1 MFERLRYIYRN
12 EYEFN
17 IKKNK
22 AIKDNIYNVKEH
34 KKDYK
39 NILKARKYYRKI
51 NLIADCTWEGN
62 FNKILNTN
70 IYMNNKFYT
79 NIEYNDN
86 YKLKKK
92 ELLKIKKAIKAFKK
106 AAPIIYSS
114 AMNHLELY
122 GENYSDYS
130 NEIIKKALNKCKD
143 YFDKYNIKNITFEN
157 AVSEYKIAMNYYD
170 NMTDTHYVLKD
181 NYHDYED
188 VNWDKIHAKE
198 KKESYNPSLKYFN
211 TCETIEEVKS
221 LQKKLVRTF
230 HPDNLETGDSVKFE
244 EIMKEY
250 ETVINIMNGNNINK
264 KSTIVVKDK
273 DAIANSTKYFIKLE
287 KFVAEA

>member
-12 EYEFN
+12 EYEFDTQ
-17 IKKNK
+17 KNK
-22 AIKDNIYNVKEH
+22 VVKDNIYNTKEH
-34 KKDYK
+34 KKRYK
-39 NILKARKYYRKI
+39 KTLKARKYYKNI
-51 NLIADCTWEGN
+51 NLIADCTGEGN
-62 FNKILNTN
+62 FNKVLNTN

-86 YKLKKK
+86 YKLKRRD
-92 ELLKIKKAIKAFKK
+92 LPKIKRVLKAFKK
-106 AAPIIYSS
+106 AAPVIYSS
-114 AMNHLELY
+114 AMKHLELY

-157 AVSEYKIAMNYYD
+157 AVSEYRNAMNYYN

-181 NYHDYED
+181 NYCDYED
-188 VNWDKIHAKE
+188 VNWDRIHAKE
-198 KKESYNPSLKYFN
+198 KKESCNLSLKYFN
-211 TCETIEEVKS
+211 TCETLEEVKS

-273 DAIANSTKYFIKLE
+273 DDFRDSSRFFKTLE
-287 KFVAEA
+287 EFVSEA

>member
-17 IKKNK
+17 TQKNK
-22 AIKDNIYNVKEH
+22 VVKDNIYNTKEH

-39 NILKARKYYRKI
+39 NILKVRKYYKKI
-51 NLIADCTWEGN
+51 NLIADCTGEGN

-86 YKLKKK
+86 YKLKRRDIP
-92 ELLKIKKAIKAFKK
+92 KIKRAIKAFKK
-106 AAPIIYSS
+106 ASPTIYST
-114 AMNHLELY
+114 AVKHLELY
-122 GENYSDYS
+122 GENYSDYN
-130 NEIIKKALNKCKD
+130 NEVIKKALNKCKD
-143 YFDKYNIKNITFEN
+143 YFDNYNIKNITFKN
-157 AVSEYKIAMNYYD
+157 AINEYKTAIKYYD
-170 NMTDTHYVLKD
+170 KICLTHYILKD

-188 VNWDKIHAKE
+188 VNWDRIHAKE
-198 KKESYNPSLKYFN
+198 KKESCNSSLKYFN

-230 HPDNLETGDSVKFE
+230 HPDNFESGDSVKFE

-250 ETVINIMNGNNINK
+250 ETVINIMNGNNVNK

-273 DAIANSTKYFIKLE
+273 DDFRDSSRFFKKIE
-287 KFVAEA
+287 KFVSEI

>member
-12 EYEFN
+12 EYRFDKKENKVVKYDIHN
-17 IKKNK
+17 IK
-22 AIKDNIYNVKEH
+22 YHKERY
-34 KKDYK
+34 KK
-39 NILKARKYYRKI
+39 ILKARKYYKNI

-114 AMNHLELY
+114 AIKHLELY
-122 GENYSDYS
+122 GKNYSDYS
-130 NEIIKKALNKCKD
+130 NEIIIKTLNKCKG
-143 YFDKYNIKNITFEN
+143 YFDKYNIENITFEN
-157 AVSEYKIAMNYYD
+157 AINEYKIAMNYYD

-198 KKESYNPSLKYFN
+198 KKESCNSSLKYFN

-287 KFVAEA
+287 KFVAEV

>member
-12 EYEFN
+12 EYWFDKKENKVVKSTVYN
-17 IKKNK
+17 I
-22 AIKDNIYNVKEH
+22 KEH

-39 NILKARKYYRKI
+39 NILKTRKYYSKI

-62 FNKILNTN
+62 YKKILNSN
-70 IYMNNKFYT
+70 IYMNNKFYVS
-79 NIEYNDN
+79 IRHNDN
-86 YKLKKK
+86 YKLKRKD
-92 ELLKIKKAIKAFKK
+92 LSKIKKAIKAFKK
-106 AAPIIYSS
+106 ATPIIYSS
-114 AMNHLELY
+114 AMKHLELY
-122 GENYSDYS
+122 GENYSDCN
-130 NEIIKKALNKCKD
+130 NEVIKKALNKCKD
-143 YFDKYNIKNITFEN
+143 YFDNYNIKNITFEN
-157 AVSEYKIAMNYYD
+157 AINEYRTAMNYYD
-170 NMTDTHYVLKD
+170 NMTDTHYILKD

-188 VNWDKIHAKE
+188 VNWDKIHTKE
-198 KKESYNPSLKYFN
+198 KKESYNSSLKFFN

-250 ETVINIMNGNNINK
+250 KTVVNIMNGNNINN

-273 DAIANSTKYFIKLE
+273 DAIANSTKYFTKLE
-287 KFVAEA
+287 KFISET